1 MNVAHA
7 GGRSERRQVGLGAL
21 GPASVRECVIMNPHL
36 ALCRVDSVLGRTS
49 GEQRG
54 LRPPTSLGRR
64 CGLLCLCQ
72 ELSAPHPESPSG
84 DGFTAPCQ
92 PQGHSKTCDRL
103 LTPAGAWGFSL
114 KLPCLPRVT
123 EVPILG
129 FHTPLFLTSFPQEQK
144 EGLRSTLG
152 DGKLCPQKSRLAF
165 ASSSFDATPFPGADA
180 GEALLGLRARAGGH
194 VA

>member
-1 MNVAHA
+1 MSPTQEDAVR
-7 GGRSERRQVGLGAL
+7 GGRWAS
-21 GPASVRECVIMNPHL
+21 GPLVQPPAPECVIMNPHL
-36 ALCRVDSVLGRTS
+36 ALCRVDSLLGRTS

-114 KLPCLPRVT
+114 KLPCLPRV
-123 EVPILG
+123 LSQSQRSLSWH
-129 FHTPLFLTSFPQEQK
+129 FTPH
-144 EGLRSTLG
+144 
-152 DGKLCPQKSRLAF
+152 
-165 ASSSFDATPFPGADA
+165 SS
-180 GEALLGLRARAGGH
+180 
-194 VA
+194 